1 MIALNKTRSNVVLR
15 LTDIGRGVV
24 MVIMIVVMV
33 IMDKVV
39 MVIMD
44 KGRGVV
50 ILDKSKY

>member
-1 MIALNKTRSNVVLR
+1 MITLNETRSNVVLR

-33 IMDKVV
+33 IMDKVA

-44 KGRGVV
+44 KGRRVV